1 MTDWNETPRTVWAWA
16 RISFAKE
23 GMTDRYIITR
33 AIDELHEALAALDIS
48 EENTHKCALEAT
60 DAIIVLYNLFGK
72 YGYDLPSMIND
83 KMVINRARKW
93 HWKGGQWRHVPD
105 AEDEDASKWATA
117 AFNDMFNLIMT
128 ERISMSEPNAFET
141 FDTSN
146 TWHYGSID
154 DATREIVDA
163 RLVVAISCYC
173 FNAVELLNAMR
184 PQVLEYHADNMR
196 QLSEEE
202 EE

>member
-16 RISFAKE
+16 RKAFAKE

-33 AIDELHEALAALDIS
+33 AIDELHEALAALDGS

-93 HWKGGQWRHVPD
+93 HWENGQWRHVPD
-105 AEDEDASKWATA
+105 AEDTSKWATS

-128 ERISMSEPNAFET
+128 EWVSMPEPT

-146 TWHYGSID
+146 TWPYGSID
-154 DATREIVDA
+154 DAARAIVDA
-163 RLVVAISCYC
+163 RLVEASSRYYN
-173 FNAVELLNAMR
+173 NAKELLKVR
-184 PQVLEYHADNMR
+184 SPRVLKYHADNMR
-196 QLSEEE
+196 QRAEEE
-202 EE
+202 ER